1 MHVANLVISTAQLVS
16 ESLYLERLVRLS
28 EEIGSKEFTAEYRR
42 QFEYNAAVLK
52 KRLDSKRVRK
62 Q

>member
-16 ESLYLERLVRLS
+16 ESLCLERLIRLS
-28 EEIGSKEFTAEYRR
+28 EEIGSKEFAAEYR
-42 QFEYNAAVLK
+42 QEFEYNAAVLK
-52 KRLDSKRVRK
+52 QRLDSKRVRK